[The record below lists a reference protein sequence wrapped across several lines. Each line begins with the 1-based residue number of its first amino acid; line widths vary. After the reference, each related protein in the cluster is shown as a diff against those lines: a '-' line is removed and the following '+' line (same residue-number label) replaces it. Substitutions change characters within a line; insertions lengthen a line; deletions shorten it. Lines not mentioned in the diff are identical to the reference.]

1 MSSGANIRRAF
12 TTARPARAL
21 LLFAA
26 VLLGFLYVQTPLLP
40 AVFQAAPML
49 LIAAAGFCINDVFD
63 QEQDRINHPERA
75 LSEYPA
81 LSHLVTTTYIF
92 LFVGSIL
99 IIAIQPLP
107 LVKFLWSLLFI
118 ALSNYSFIK
127 RNFPSLKNVYIA
139 LSSTV
144 PLAIIDFTSDG
155 LFSSPWLF
163 GPLALAVFARE
174 LACDVPDISGDDATI
189 AVRLGEGTS
198 SGLVFACYAV
208 SLSLLTILSNSERQ
222 FMIAAVGWGLLT
234 LYSVFKSKYRWSER
248 RLILFSAPLVICP
261 AVLVLN

>member
-1 MSSGANIRRAF
+1 MSSGANILMAF
-12 TTARPARAL
+12 TTARPTRAL
-21 LLFAA
+21 LLFVA
-26 VLLGFLYVQTPLLP
+26 VFLGFLYVQTPLLQ
-40 AVFQAAPML
+40 AAFQAVPML
-49 LIAAAGFCINDVFD
+49 LIAAAGFCINDIFD

-81 LSHLVTTTYIF
+81 LSHLVTTTYVF

-99 IIAIQPLP
+99 MIAIQPLP

-139 LSSTV
+139 VSSTV
-144 PLAIIDFTSDG
+144 PLAIVDYSSDR
-155 LFSSPWLF
+155 LISSPWLF

-174 LACDVPDISGDDATI
+174 LACDVPDIDGDDTTI
-189 AVRLGEGTS
+189 AVRLGERTS
-198 SGLVFACYAV
+198 SRLVFVFYTV
-208 SLSLLTILSNSERQ
+208 SLSLLTTLSSGERE
-222 FMIAAVGWGLLT
+222 FVVAAIGWGLLG
-234 LYSVFKSKYRWSER
+234 LYSVCKARYRWSER
-248 RLILFSAPLVICP
+248 RLILFSAPLVVCP

>member
-12 TTARPARAL
+12 STARPTRAL

-26 VLLGFLYVQTPLLP
+26 VLLGFLYVQTPLHP
-40 AVFQAAPML
+40 AAFQAAPML
-49 LIAAAGFCINDVFD
+49 LIAAAGFCINDIFD

-81 LSHLVTTTYIF
+81 LSQLVTTTYIV
-92 LFVGSIL
+92 LFIGSVL
-99 IIAIQPLP
+99 LIAIQPLS

-127 RNFPSLKNVYIA
+127 RNFPGLKNLYIA
-139 LSSTV
+139 LSSTI
-144 PLAIIDFTSDG
+144 PLAIIDFSADG

-163 GPLALAVFARE
+163 VPLALAVFARE
-174 LACDVPDISGDDATI
+174 LACDVPDINGDDATI
-189 AVRLGEGTS
+189 AVRLGEGAS
-198 SGLVFACYAV
+198 SRLVFACYAV
-208 SLSLLTILSNSERQ
+208 SLLLLTILSNSERQ
-222 FMIAAVGWGLLT
+222 LAIAGVGWGLLA